1 MPKIPTKPGTVKKS
15 LLIGFLSWALGVSAF
30 ACAQGPPT
38 GIVVFGDSLSDPGN
52 AFALV
57 GGTNTPPDYSQDFFL
72 VPDKPYA
79 RGGHHFSNGATWIE
93 QFARSKGLAASVQP
107 AFRGSSAGATNYAVG
122 SARAHDDGSEV
133 NLTHQV
139 GRFLQDFASAA
150 PADALY
156 VIEIGGN
163 DIRDVAATGDG
174 SIIAGALGAI
184 QTNIVSLYTAG
195 ARKFLVWNAPKVAV
209 TPAIRMAD
217 ALVPGTAAAID
228 GVTVQYNAALEIV
241 LGTLEQALYGSQI
254 VRFNAYDKIAA
265 IYADGAAFGLS
276 EVNAPCITPNVA
288 PFACQNPD
296 DYMFWDGIHPTK
308 AVHAIFADEVA
319 QLLAQ

>member
-1 MPKIPTKPGTVKKS
+1 M
-15 LLIGFLSWALGVSAF
+15 
-30 ACAQGPPT
+30 
-38 GIVVFGDSLSDPGN
+38 
-52 AFALV
+52 
-57 GGTNTPPDYSQDFFL
+57 
-72 VPDKPYA
+72 
-79 RGGHHFSNGATWIE
+79 
-93 QFARSKGLAASVQP
+93 
-107 AFRGSSAGATNYAVG
+107 
-122 SARAHDDGSEV
+122 
-133 NLTHQV
+133 
-139 GRFLQDFASAA
+139 
-150 PADALY
+150 
-156 VIEIGGN
+156 
-163 DIRDVAATGDG
+163 
-174 SIIAGALGAI
+174 
-184 QTNIVSLYTAG
+184 
-195 ARKFLVWNAPKVAV
+195 AV
-209 TPAIRMAD
+209 TPAISMAD
-217 ALVPGTAAAID
+217 ALVPGTAAAVD